1 MIPNHIVDFY
11 PMRELIVNQ
20 MLHNGVTAAR
30 SLTPL
35 QHAGRI
41 CS

>member
-30 SLTPL
+30 SPNS
-35 QHAGRI
+35 AAARWAYR
-41 CS
+41 